1 MEIEF
6 YDFDSV
12 IESMLDEIKEV
23 KVGQKVMNSKFEEM
37 NFKIEE
43 LRNEIRQKSEADK
56 PTEHNTSPNTEG
68 SKKHVF
74 SKWMVVA
81 WILLVLIPA
90 GIFYLLWAPERNAS
104 QILHAAYKFSSMPE
118 IIAADALM
126 VWDQDKSAIRR
137 FKRLLRDMEK
147 YHDLKAV
154 FRAMN
159 GNQIVWKVVDHLSIE
174 PNWPDTGRVIIVHYI
189 NGQGQYR
196 NAIVDRNGN
205 MRIFPG
211 EKRKYYNSFQ
221 SIQKAK
227 VLDGI

>member
-23 KVGQKVMNSKFEEM
+23 KVGQKVMNSKFEAM
-37 NFKIEE
+37 NSKFEE

-56 PTEHNTSPNTEG
+56 PTEQNTSPDAEG
-68 SKKHVF
+68 TKKHVF
-74 SKWMVVA
+74 AKWMVVA

-104 QILHAAYKFSSMPE
+104 QILNAAYKFSSMPE
-118 IIAADALM
+118 IIVADALM

-159 GNQIVWKVVDHLSIE
+159 GNQVGWKVVDHLSIE

-189 NGQGQYR
+189 NGQGLYR
-196 NAIVDRNGN
+196 NAIVDSNGN